1 MTYGCDRFDGIAC
14 VHAPL
19 KLRDAGARHFVH
31 SAIYRLWDLAQS
43 ARMIRGA
50 MQTDAQRRAVSNYRK
65 KNVRQIVMRFYPNEQ
80 DDAIYSWI
88 KSHENVNQYLKS
100 LILDDMKK
108 GRQG

>member
-1 MTYGCDRFDGIAC
+1 
-14 VHAPL
+14 
-19 KLRDAGARHFVH
+19 
-31 SAIYRLWDLAQS
+31 
-43 ARMIRGA
+43 MIRGA

>member
-1 MTYGCDRFDGIAC
+1 
-14 VHAPL
+14 
-19 KLRDAGARHFVH
+19 
-31 SAIYRLWDLAQS
+31 
-43 ARMIRGA
+43 

-65 KNVRQIVMRFYPNEQ
+65 KNVSQIVMRFYPNEQ